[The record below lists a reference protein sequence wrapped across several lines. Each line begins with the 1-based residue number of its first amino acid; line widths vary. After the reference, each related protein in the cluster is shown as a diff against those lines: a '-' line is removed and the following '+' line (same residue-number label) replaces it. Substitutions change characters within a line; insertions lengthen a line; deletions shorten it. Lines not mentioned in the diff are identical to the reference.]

1 MKITKRESTL
11 LTVTIAA
18 IALGVN
24 YFLVIPLARSWGET
38 TRKLASQ
45 QRELVAM
52 KAVIQRQPQWQKEYD
67 ELKQSLGQKSER
79 FQQVSDVFRKIEQV
93 ASSSGVII
101 NSRRS
106 LPEEDRG
113 VYRVLP
119 VQCTL
124 DATTEPL
131 VKFLFGLQT
140 GAGFMSVE
148 QLRVSPKP
156 DNPSILRC
164 DIQVRALAS
173 KSEGSR
179 S

>member
-1 MKITKRESTL
+1 MKITKREGTL
-11 LTVTIAA
+11 LTVTITV
-18 IALGVN
+18 IALGIN
-24 YFLVIPLARSWGET
+24 YVLMVPLVRGWGET
-38 TRKLASQ
+38 GRKLISQ
-45 QRELVAM
+45 QRELATT
-52 KAVIQRQPQWQKEYD
+52 KAFILRQPQWQTEYD

-79 FQQVSDVFRKIEQV
+79 FQQMSDVYRRIEQV

-106 LPEEDRG
+106 LPEEDKG

-164 DIQVRALAS
+164 DIQVRALAV
-173 KSEGSR
+173 KSEGS
-179 S
+179 SS